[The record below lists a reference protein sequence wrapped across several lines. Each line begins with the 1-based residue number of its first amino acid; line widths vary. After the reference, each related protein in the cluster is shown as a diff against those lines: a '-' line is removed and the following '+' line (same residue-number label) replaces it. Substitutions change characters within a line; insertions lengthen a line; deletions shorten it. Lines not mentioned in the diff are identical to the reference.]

1 MTSPRREVRALTVLL
16 VLLSGLWLGCTQKI
30 PSYPYEDEPDPRGEE
45 YVIGVADGLN
55 ISVWKNGDL
64 ATQTNVRPDGT
75 ITMPLIGDLKAAG
88 MRPSELKTEI
98 TKRLA
103 EYLRAEDIIV
113 SVAVSNIQSY
123 FVTVAGNVA
132 QPGRFTNQSYLT
144 VLDALALAGGP
155 NRFADASSTVILRK
169 KRDGTIKRIPINY
182 EILKRGQGLKMNL
195 VLLRGDQVF
204 VP

>member
-1 MTSPRREVRALTVLL
+1 MSQPHPALVALAL
-16 VLLSGLWLGCTQKI
+16 CFASMALLGCGEKM
-30 PSYPYEDEPDPRGEE
+30 PAYPYAEEPDPRGEE

-64 ATQTNVRPDGT
+64 NTQTNVRPDGT

-88 MRPSELKTEI
+88 MRPSELKAEVS
-98 TKRLA
+98 KRLA
-103 EYLRAEDIIV
+103 QYLRAEDIIV
-113 SVAVSNIQSY
+113 SVAVSDIRSY

-144 VLDALALAGGP
+144 VLDAMALAGGP
-155 NRFADASSTVILRK
+155 NRFADASDTVILRK
-169 KRDGTIKRIPINY
+169 QRDGSVKRIPINY
-182 EILKRGQGLKMNL
+182 EILKKGRGLEMNL

>member
-1 MTSPRREVRALTVLL
+1 MTRPRDVRALTVIM
-16 VLLSGLWLGCTQKI
+16 VLLSGLLLGCTQKI
-30 PSYPYEDEPDPRGEE
+30 PNYPYEDEPDPRGEE

-64 ATQTNVRPDGT
+64 STQTNVRPDGT

-88 MRPSELKTEI
+88 MRPSELKQEI

-103 EYLRAEDIIV
+103 QYLRAEDIIV

-155 NRFADASSTVILRK
+155 NRFADAGSTVILRRN
-169 KRDGTIKRIPINY
+169 RDGTIKRIPINY
-182 EILKRGQGLKMNL
+182 EILKRGKGLEMNL
-195 VLLRGDQVF
+195 VLVRGDQVF

>member
-1 MTSPRREVRALTVLL
+1 MTRLRLPVLL
-16 VLLSGLWLGCTQKI
+16 VMLSGLLLGCPQKV
-30 PSYPYEDEPDPRGEE
+30 PDYPYEDEPDPRGQE

-64 ATQTNVRPDGT
+64 NTQTNVRPDGT

-88 MRPSELKTEI
+88 LRPSELRAEI
-98 TKRLA
+98 TRRLSQ
-103 EYLRAEDIIV
+103 YLRAEDIIV

-155 NRFADASSTVILRK
+155 NRFADAASTVVLRE
-169 KRDGTIKRIPINY
+169 KRDGTITRIPINY
-182 EILKRGQGLKMNL
+182 ELLKKGQGLEMNL
-195 VLLRGDQVF
+195 VLIRGDQIF